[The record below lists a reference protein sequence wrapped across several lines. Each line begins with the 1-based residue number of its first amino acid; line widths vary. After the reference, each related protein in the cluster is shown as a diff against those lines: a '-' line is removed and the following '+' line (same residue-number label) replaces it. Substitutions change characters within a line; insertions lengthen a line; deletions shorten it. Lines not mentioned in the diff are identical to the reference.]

1 MPAFV
6 PGPRIAAIPP
16 QEPVLPPETG
26 QLPGAG
32 EISGTLREVLS
43 GPDFTT
49 FEAPAGNPFVER
61 LMGYVG
67 DFFEWIT
74 QLFERDATGLLPAL
88 AVIIPVLA
96 LVAAGVL
103 VIRHRRGRAR
113 DPAAADGAPAET
125 VPVTANEWLSLAGER
140 AAKGHFRPAATAL
153 YQGFLLT
160 LDRGGGLAYHPS
172 KTPGDYAM
180 EMARGRSA
188 GAEAGAGGRFLNAFQ
203 GFSFGQERPTEGGY
217 AALAGLAR
225 EAGCPADAADPEPE
239 SS

>member
-6 PGPRIAAIPP
+6 PGRIAAIPP
-16 QEPVLPPETG
+16 QEPVPPTGTG
-26 QLPGAG
+26 QLPGAD
-32 EISGTLREVLS
+32 EISGTLREILS
-43 GPDFTT
+43 GPEFTT
-49 FEAPAGNPFVER
+49 FEAPPGNPFLER
-61 LMGYVG
+61 LMEYIGR
-67 DFFEWIT
+67 FFEWIR

-125 VPVTANEWLSLAGER
+125 VPVTASEWLSLAGER
-140 AAKGHFRPAATAL
+140 AGKGHFRPAATAL

-180 EMARGRSA
+180 EMARVRSA
-188 GAEAGAGGRFLNAFQ
+188 EAETGAGGRFLNAFQ

-225 EAGCPADAADPEPE
+225 EAGCPTEAADPEPE